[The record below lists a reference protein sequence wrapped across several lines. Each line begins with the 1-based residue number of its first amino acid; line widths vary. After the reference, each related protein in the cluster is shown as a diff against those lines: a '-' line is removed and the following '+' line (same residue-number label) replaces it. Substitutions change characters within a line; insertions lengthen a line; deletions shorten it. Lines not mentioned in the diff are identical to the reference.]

1 MTPKQSLKEVLI
13 KGKTKQVL
21 AELYKITNGNTDLQN
36 QVIQLSARFADYE
49 KKQLGNLENPAVLGI
64 ELAKI
69 NQTALAIIEDLSPSD
84 TTPETGKT
92 PTKPGF
98 SWTNWTGLNDVKSW
112 IAVIAGIAAILTFYF
127 KYCEGE
133 SHEGQLKNVTVMVE
147 DKNGEF
153 VMRQQGKIVMMVE
166 GGDVKQEDIDSKG
179 AASFRNV
186 KIGDKV
192 RLKVDFS
199 EPYRPLNPDS
209 LYTIP
214 GDGRINLRVGLQNL
228 DKVFGRVLYR
238 DKELAGVIVSVG
250 SLRDTTDDLGLYE
263 ILIPE
268 NDQRKEQDVFFKAN
282 GLKSMTKK
290 AFPQT
295 NQPLNVVMEK

>member
-1 MTPKQSLKEVLI
+1 MLT
-13 KGKTKQVL
+13 
-21 AELYKITNGNTDLQN
+21 ELLKITTINTDIHSQA
-36 QVIQLSARFADYE
+36 IQLSARFAEYE
-49 KKQLGNLENPAVLGI
+49 KQQLGNLEDPSQLGI
-64 ELAKI
+64 TLAKI
-69 NQTALAIIEDLSPSD
+69 NQAALAIIDEL
-84 TTPETGKT
+84 EEKT
-92 PTKPGF
+92 LVPAQEEFFTKKRMPWF
-98 SWTNWTGLNDVKSW
+98 LIGLVVLISILANLATFLDFL
-112 IAVIAGIAAILTFYF
+112 GIKPKDERRLA
-127 KYCEGE
+127 
-133 SHEGQLKNVTVMVE
+133 NVTVMVE

-179 AASFRNV
+179 AASFKNV

-214 GDGRINLRVGLQNL
+214 KDGRINLRVGLQHL
-228 DKVFGRVLYR
+228 GKVFGRVLYR
-238 DKELAGVIVSVG
+238 DKELADVVVSVG
-250 SLRDTTDDLGLYE
+250 GLRDITDDLGRYE

-268 NDQRKEQDVFFKAN
+268 TDQRQEQEVFFKAN
-282 GLKSMTKK
+282 GFKSITKS

>member
-1 MTPKQSLKEVLI
+1 MKQSLKATLA
-13 KGKTKQVL
+13 KGATKQVL
-21 AELYKITNGNTDLQN
+21 AELLKITTGDTDLHS
-36 QVIQLSARFADYE
+36 QVIQLSARFAEYE
-49 KKQLGNLENPAVLGI
+49 KKQLGNLEDPAVLGI

-69 NQTALAIIEDLSPSD
+69 NQTALAIIDDLDASD
-84 TTPETGKT
+84 IAQEADKT
-92 PTKPGF
+92 PAQSGF
-98 SWTNWTGLNDVKSW
+98 SWTKWTGLNDVKSW
-112 IAVIAGIAAILTFYF
+112 VALLAGTAGILTFYF

-133 SHEGQLKNVTVMVE
+133 SHVGQLKNVTVMVE

-179 AASFRNV
+179 AASFKNV
-186 KIGDKV
+186 RIGDKV

-214 GDGRINLRVGLQNL
+214 EDGRINLRVGLQHL
-228 DKVFGRVLYR
+228 GKVFGRVLYR
-238 DKELAGVIVSVG
+238 DKELAGVVVSVG

-268 NDQRKEQDVFFKAN
+268 TDQRQQQEVFFKAN
-282 GLKSMTKK
+282 GLKSMTKN

>member
-1 MTPKQSLKEVLI
+1 MTPKQSLKEALA

-21 AELYKITNGNTDLQN
+21 AELYKITTGNTDLHS
-36 QVIQLSARFADYE
+36 QVIQLSARFAEYE
-49 KKQLGNLENPAVLGI
+49 KKQLGNLEDSSILGI
-64 ELAKI
+64 ALAKI
-69 NQTALAIIEDLSPSD
+69 NQTALAIIDDLDASD
-84 TTPETGKT
+84 TAQDASKT
-92 PTKPGF
+92 PTQLGF
-98 SWTNWTGLNDVKSW
+98 SWTKWTGLNDVKSW
-112 IAVIAGIAAILTFYF
+112 IAVTAGIVAILTFYF

-153 VMRQQGKIVMMVE
+153 VMRQQGKIIMMVE

-179 AASFRNV
+179 AASFKNV

-214 GDGRINLRVGLQNL
+214 EDGRINLSVGLQHL
-228 DKVFGRVLYR
+228 GKVFGRVLYR
-238 DKELAGVIVSVG
+238 DKELPGVVVSVG
-250 SLRDTTDDLGLYE
+250 SLRDTTDDLGRYE

-268 NDQRKEQDVFFKAN
+268 TDQRQQQEVFFKAN
-282 GLKSMTKK
+282 GLKSMTKN

>member
-1 MTPKQSLKEVLI
+1 MKQSLKATLA
-13 KGKTKQVL
+13 KGDTKQVL
-21 AELYKITNGNTDLQN
+21 AELLKITTGNTDLHS
-36 QVIQLSARFADYE
+36 QVIQLSARFAEYE
-49 KKQLGNLENPAVLGI
+49 KKQLRNLEDPAVLDI
-64 ELAKI
+64 TLAKI
-69 NQTALAIIEDLSPSD
+69 NQAILAIIEDLSPSEIASEAD
-84 TTPETGKT
+84 KT
-92 PTKPGF
+92 PVKTGF
-98 SWTNWTGLNDVKSW
+98 SWTKWTGLNDVKSW
-112 IAVIAGIAAILTFYF
+112 VALLAGTAGILTFYF

-133 SHEGQLKNVTVMVE
+133 SHEGQLRNVTVMVE

-179 AASFRNV
+179 AASFKNV
-186 KIGDKV
+186 RIGDKV

-214 GDGRINLRVGLQNL
+214 EDGRINLRVGLQHL
-228 DKVFGRVLYR
+228 GKVFGRVLYR
-238 DKELAGVIVSVG
+238 DKELPGVVVSVG

-268 NDQRKEQDVFFKAN
+268 TDQRQQQEVFFKAN
-282 GLKSMTKK
+282 GLKSMTKN